1 MAETT
6 RDTRRVGWLDG
17 LRGIAA
23 MQVVL
28 LHYACVFLPAIG
40 FHEPGL
46 AHFSW
51 ESAFIR
57 TPLGFLFD
65 GASAVFLFFI
75 MSGVALTHAFNT
87 RPFAFR
93 REVSRRLI
101 RLGLPMATAILFGA
115 ALLSLMP
122 DAHLIAG
129 ERTGSSALLYMGPH
143 EISLISII
151 HQIMIE
157 GLLAGFGD
165 VNLLPP
171 WASAALHLV
180 PRAQAFN
187 SPLWSLHFEFYG
199 SLLVLVLVTLRTSPT
214 RIIYPA
220 GCIIVGLLS
229 FSAANPLSLF
239 LLGHVAAQWLPRF
252 TGRLWQAVLGVALE
266 ISGILLCSADKL
278 TSLSATLGWLFPSR
292 VLQPDYIESMQKMT
306 GAVLIFSGLALLPS
320 LQRHLEQ
327 PVMRWLGKMSF
338 SLYLVH
344 FPILFT
350 CVAANFTLLDR
361 FLPYGISVA
370 IASLTGIA
378 ASLLAAIPFERWIDR
393 PAITLSRWAGRP
405 HRRVDLSVTYVPVAD
420 HT

>member
-6 RDTRRVGWLDG
+6 RDTQRVGWLDG

-40 FHEPGL
+40 FQRPGL
-46 AHFSW
+46 AHFGW

-57 TPLGFLFD
+57 TPLSFLFD
-65 GASAVFLFFI
+65 GASAVYLFFI
-75 MSGVALTHAFNT
+75 MSGVALTYAFNT

-93 REVSRRLI
+93 QEVSRRLT
-101 RLGLPMATAILFGA
+101 RLGLPMATAVLFGA
-115 ALLSLMP
+115 ALLSLVP

-129 ERTGSSALLYMGPH
+129 ERTGSSTLLYMGPLGV
-143 EISLISII
+143 SLASIA
-151 HQIMIE
+151 HQITIE

-165 VNLLPP
+165 TSLLPQ
-171 WASAALHLV
+171 WAGEALHLV
-180 PRAQAFN
+180 PRAQALN

-214 RIIYPA
+214 RAIYPL
-220 GCIIVGLLS
+220 GCIIVGLFS

-239 LLGHVAAQWLPRF
+239 LLGHVAVQWVPKV
-252 TGRLWQAVLGVALE
+252 TGRLWQAVAGVALE
-266 ISGILLCSADKL
+266 ISGILLCSTDTL
-278 TSLSATLGWLFPSR
+278 TSLSAALGWLFPSR

-306 GAVLIFSGLALLPS
+306 GAVLIFGGLALLPC
-320 LQRHLEQ
+320 LQRHLER

-350 CVAANFTLLDR
+350 CVAANFTLLDQ
-361 FLPYGISVA
+361 FLPYGISVT

-378 ASLLAAIPFERWIDR
+378 ASLLVAIPFERWIDR
-393 PAITLSRWAGRP
+393 PAIRLSRAAGQFR
-405 HRRVDLSVTYVPVAD
+405 RRVVTPPATVGVA
-420 HT
+420 